1 MQTLKDEFLEI
12 LSNYQGILHKVNLIY
27 FRNKTDREDNFQEII
42 YQLWKSFPGLQNR
55 KSIGSW
61 IYTVSIN
68 TSISRLKKESR
79 IEYHEK
85 LPESADR
92 FDIVEELTLNEKFRM
107 LLKAIYHLNEID
119 KSIMLLF
126 LEERSYDEIAEILG
140 ISKSNVGVRINRAK
154 ELLKQRIRLL
164 SGWLLGKYSR
174 LYIVLIPILLVMINL
189 SIHVYYEYKPFIE
202 VMKDEESIYGLI
214 ISFVVGLFVSWFAV
228 NRIRRFQIKNL
239 EFLKEL
245 HDQLCQAQ

>member
-85 LPESADR
+85 LPESADS
-92 FDIVEELTLNEKFRM
+92 FDIVEELT
-107 LLKAIYHLNEID
+107 LNEID